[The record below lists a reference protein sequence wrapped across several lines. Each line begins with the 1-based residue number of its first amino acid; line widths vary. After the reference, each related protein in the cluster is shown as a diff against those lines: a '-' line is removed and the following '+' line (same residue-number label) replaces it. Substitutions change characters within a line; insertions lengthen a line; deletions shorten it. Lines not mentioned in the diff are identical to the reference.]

1 MSPVF
6 YHLLLLYLEMSPVRI
21 LMLMN
26 PEFLKNIFKK
36 CEPFFKVF
44 IEFVT
49 ILLLFHVL
57 VFSPERHMRFNLSSY
72 GIKPILPASKNEV
85 LTTGR
90 PGKSLLVCFY
100 LL

>member
-49 ILLLFHVL
+49 ILLLFWVWGFLAPRHVG
-57 VFSPERHMRFNLSSY
+57 S
-72 GIKPILPASKNEV
+72 
-85 LTTGR
+85 
-90 PGKSLLVCFY
+90 
-100 LL
+100 